1 MASFGFRGN
10 EKKHRFS
17 GRVGF
22 GGEPKDETP
31 SCVNKE
37 KVFETETKKASRYFS
52 FGNKIPKVKKQTETS
67 IAAKPREP
75 EKESISIPNNT
86 EPKSNT
92 AVVTI
97 TMKNSLFKRVLSNR

>member
-37 KVFETETKKASRYFS
+37 KAFATETKKASRYFS
-52 FGNKIPKVKKQTETS
+52 FPKKIPKVKKTIETS
-67 IAAKPREP
+67 IATQPREP
-75 EKESISIPNNT
+75 VKESISIPHT
-86 EPKSNT
+86 EPKSND

-97 TMKNSLFKRVLSNR
+97 TMKNSLFRRVLSNR

>member
-37 KVFETETKKASRYFS
+37 KVFETETKKVSRYFS
-52 FGNKIPKVKKQTETS
+52 FSNKIPKVKKQDETS
-67 IAAKPREP
+67 ISTKPREP
-75 EKESISIPNNT
+75 VKECIIIPNN
-86 EPKSNT
+86 EPKSST

-97 TMKNSLFKRVLSNR
+97 TMKNCLYKRVLSNR